1 MYFGL
6 QLFSPVKGDAVQY
19 AEVGGGPTWLAEHR
33 HCSFHSSSPKAVS
46 KIAPELFGRSS
57 QDRRIAML
65 PLHWPIHRS
74 KCQRTEFSGNL
85 LISEVVSG
93 SLLGYFLEYFLGF
106 NFFTFNFGFYSPSE
120 SSFSLKW
127 IEN

>member
-1 MYFGL
+1 MDIRFQGGL
-6 QLFSPVKGDAVQY
+6 VPPRLGKSTA
-19 AEVGGGPTWLAEHR
+19 AENVLVTATAGRWLCAFA
-33 HCSFHSSSPKAVS
+33 S
-46 KIAPELFGRSS
+46 
-57 QDRRIAML
+57 RRIQTGLAL
-65 PLHWPIHRS
+65 SIHRS

-106 NFFTFNFGFYSPSE
+106 NFFTFNSGFYSPSE
-120 SSFSLKW
+120 SSFSLKS